1 MRSRQR
7 EGEIRKKIEK
17 DRNRERKMTE
27 IQEKNEK

>member
-17 DRNRERKMTE
+17 DRNRGREENDRDSRKE
-27 IQEKNEK
+27 